1 MKKIIIALV
10 AFLCIQTAVCYYLI
24 HKSEKKIVYADAI
37 KLFNGY
43 KFKLDMEQ
51 SSQGTLKKLKTGLD
65 SATAFYKVNP
75 TNADAQRLV
84 MEKQQQLNGAYAQIN
99 KEINQKVWERLN
111 PVIHEFGKAKNIDIM
126 IGANGMG
133 TVLYASDHWDVTD
146 DLIKYVNEN
155 YEKGN

>member
-10 AFLCIQTAVCYYLI
+10 AFLFVQTGICYYLV

-43 KFKLDMEQ
+43 KYKLDMEQ
-51 SSQGTLKKLKTGLD
+51 SSQASLNRLKNSLD
-65 SATAFYKVNP
+65 SATAIYKVNP
-75 TNADAQRLV
+75 NDPQVQQVVLQ
-84 MEKQQQLNGAYAQIN
+84 KQELLNQSYSKIN
-99 KEINQKVWERLN
+99 KEINDKVWERLN
-111 PVIHEFGKAKNIDIM
+111 PKIQEFGKIHHIDMM

-133 TVLYASDHWDVTD
+133 TLLYAADSWDVTD